1 MGGEVK
7 MKSLAKL
14 NDFVDFCIA
23 HPDMSFWQ
31 ALLNWSKYNYIFG
44 SNQIREDDYSD
55 LEDTFYIE

>member
-1 MGGEVK
+1 